1 MHTNFQKWMSWYGKQ
16 CGEYKLIKGDFL
28 SEEHREKIINASI
41 VFVNNYAFG
50 PQVDHA
56 LKERFADLKD
66 GARIVS
72 SRSFCPLNFRMSER
86 NLSGKQIQPVILIQY
101 SLNISFLW
109 LLIFFFLLDI
119 GTIMHVS
126 AMEPITGSVSWTCN
140 PVKYYLHV
148 IDRTKVNTFNSQTLE
163 KIFYLI
169 KKKSFKQLKK

>member
-1 MHTNFQKWMSWYGKQ
+1 MHSNFQKWMSWYGKQ
-16 CGEYKLIKGDFL
+16 YGQYQLVKGDFL
-28 SEEHREKIINASI
+28 SEEHREKITNATI

-50 PQVDHA
+50 PQVDHM
-56 LKERFADLKD
+56 LKQRFADLKD

-86 NLSGKQIQPVILIQY
+86 NLSGKTL
-101 SLNISFLW
+101 FLFYK
-109 LLIFFFLLDI
+109 FFFFIVFMFKNLIYTMIVILLDI

-148 IDRTKVNTFNSQTLE
+148 IDRTKVKDLAYIVLTG
-163 KIFYLI
+163 IYI
-169 KKKSFKQLKK
+169 KKN